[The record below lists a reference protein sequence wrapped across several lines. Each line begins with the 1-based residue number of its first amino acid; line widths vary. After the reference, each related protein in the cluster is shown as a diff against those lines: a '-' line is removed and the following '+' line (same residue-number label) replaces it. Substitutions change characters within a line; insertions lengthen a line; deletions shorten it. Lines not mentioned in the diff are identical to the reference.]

1 MEKEIDDLE
10 WRRCSFSP
18 SFLHSLEGLSGVYLI
33 WEEELKTVLYVG
45 KGNLLKCVNNHLT
58 NKEDSLYYAPRK
70 KVFVIYAKVQEE
82 DQSGVRNFLIEEY
95 NPSSQQNGANL
106 LRRIKVN
113 LPTLD

>member
-82 DQSGVRNFLIEEY
+82 Y